1 MQTLSEAHVDGL
13 AIGGRIYDAC
23 MRPYHEY
30 DLSTF
35 NLYVATTLVV
45 YARMPYTWWAYSS
58 PRCRCFLST
67 SLLIHSH
74 DDLIPTHPTSSHP
87 IAFFFEKG
95 AGALLIQLHHLPF
108 YSTVCSVPFLCTH
121 LNPCLSLAPFCSLLL
136 VTFRLKNEYTCI
148 WPRL

>member
-1 MQTLSEAHVDGL
+1 MMRACAHIMNMIFQLSICMWPPHWWSMRACRTHDEPIPLL
-13 AIGGRIYDAC
+13 AA
-23 MRPYHEY
+23 
-30 DLSTF
+30 
-35 NLYVATTLVV
+35 VAFSPHRCSFIRTMIL
-45 YARMPYTWWAYSS
+45 S
-58 PRCRCFLST
+58 PRTPLAHIQ
-67 SLLIHSH
+67 SL
-74 DDLIPTHPTSSHP
+74 
-87 IAFFFEKG
+87 FFFEKG